1 MRARTRERKKNKR
14 KRMKNLTVDLTTDKR
29 KQHDRTKLRSIF
41 DRHLLLK
48 KEDEKKKETEKNFK
62 RRKFLIT
69 VSRDIRC

>member
-1 MRARTRERKKNKR
+1 
-14 KRMKNLTVDLTTDKR
+14 MKNLTVDLTTDKR